1 MDKLRLSM
9 LNLRNIVYKSHIVSL
24 LSITASS
31 LLAQHYCQLRMLP
44 MENVQ
49 ITINHVWVM
58 ASACMVFFMQLG
70 FTSYEAGFSQSKNAI
85 SISIRNLVEFLVSSL
100 MFYAA
105 GFGLMFGISC
115 TGWIGTNHFFT
126 SGVLAHPDN
135 LGYTFF
141 FFQLVFA
148 ATASTILSGAI
159 AERSS
164 FIPNVVGP
172 AFMVSVIY
180 PIFGHWA
187 WGNLFY
193 PEQAGWLERLGFIDF
208 AGSTVVHSIG
218 GWFALAGA
226 VVLGP
231 RVGKYNP
238 DGSSNPM
245 GLHNVPL
252 ATLGTFFLW
261 FGWFG
266 FNGGSLLRASGNIG
280 LVIVNT
286 NMASAAS
293 GVSALMMNY
302 AMERRLDAGK
312 LFTAVLAGLVA
323 ITAGSS
329 RVSPDGAIYI
339 GLITGIV
346 AILAQDFIEKK
357 LKVDDPVAAVAVH
370 GVGGVIGT
378 LCVALFAEKSTLL
391 VEGGNRLH
399 QLGVQAIGVGVAFA
413 WSFGL
418 GMFFFWC
425 LKKIVRIRVSPEEE
439 KRGLNVAEYE
449 DVASWLD
456 FMRITRLQDLNVLL
470 EKRVA
475 ERTNELQKTNIAL
488 GKANRLKSEFLATM
502 SHELRTPLNA
512 IIGFAEVLRDEI
524 VGTINAEQKEYL
536 NDIHGSG
543 QHLLDMINSILD
555 LSKIEAGKLEL
566 QYEEFP
572 VKEAISAAL
581 NTVMGVARKKNI
593 DIITHIDEDLPA
605 VTADKVKLK
614 QILFNLLSNAVKFTP
629 ENGRITIHANLTG
642 QLIQIAVSDT
652 GIGIKSENMDKIF
665 EAFRQ
670 VDGSYARRY
679 EGTGLGLTL
688 TKRLVEL
695 HNGRI
700 WVKSEYGKG
709 STFTFTVPIKSP
721 KSPP

>member
-1 MDKLRLSM
+1 
-9 LNLRNIVYKSHIVSL
+9 
-24 LSITASS
+24 
-31 LLAQHYCQLRMLP
+31 
-44 MENVQ
+44 MENIQ
-49 ITINHVWVM
+49 LNINHVWVM
-58 ASACMVFFMQLG
+58 VAACLVFFMQMG

-100 MFYAA
+100 AFYVV
-105 GFGLMFGISC
+105 GFGLMFGASYM
-115 TGWIGTNHFFT
+115 GWIGTNHFFA
-126 SGVLAHPDN
+126 SGVATHTGSLS
-135 LGYTFF
+135 YTFF
-141 FFQLVFA
+141 FYQLVFA

-164 FIPNVVGP
+164 FIPNVIGP
-172 AFMVSVIY
+172 AFTVSVIY
-180 PIFGHWA
+180 PMFGHWA

-193 PEQAGWLERLGFIDF
+193 PGQSGWLGRLGFIDF

-226 VVLGP
+226 MVLGP
-231 RVGKYNP
+231 RIGKYNP

-266 FNGGSLLRASGNIG
+266 FNGGSLLRASADIG

-286 NMASAAS
+286 NLAAAAA
-293 GVSALMMNY
+293 GVSALIFNY
-302 AMERRLDAGK
+302 STERRLDAGK

-329 RVSPDGAIYI
+329 RVNPDGAVYI
-339 GLITGIV
+339 GLITGVV
-346 AILAQDFIEKK
+346 AILAQDFIEKI

-378 LCVALFAEKSTLL
+378 LCIAPFAEKSTLL

-399 QLGVQAIGVGVAFA
+399 QLGIQALGVGVAFV

-418 GMFFFWC
+418 GMLFFWC
-425 LKKIVRIRVSPEEE
+425 LKKIVGIRVSPEEE
-439 KRGLNVAEYE
+439 KKGLNVAEYE
-449 DVASWLD
+449 DVTSWLD
-456 FMRITRLQDLNVLL
+456 FMRITRLQDLNVVL
-470 EKRVA
+470 EKKVA
-475 ERTNELQKTNIAL
+475 ERTEELQRSNIAL
-488 GKANRLKSEFLATM
+488 EKANRLKSEFLATM

-524 VGTINAEQKEYL
+524 AGTLAVEQKEYVE
-536 NDIHGSG
+536 DIHSSG
-543 QHLLDMINSILD
+543 QHLLNMINSILD

-572 VKEAISAAL
+572 IKDAVDEVL
-581 NTVMGVARKKNI
+581 NTIVGFSDKKGI
-593 DIITHIDEDLPA
+593 RIHTDIEGDIPSIS
-605 VTADKVKLK
+605 ADKVKFK
-614 QILFNLLSNAVKFTP
+614 QIMFNLLSNAVKFTP
-629 ENGRITIHANLTG
+629 ENGRITINAKLTN
-642 QLIQIAVSDT
+642 QHLQVAVTDT
-652 GIGIKSENMDKIF
+652 GIGIKSEDMDKIF
-665 EAFRQ
+665 EGFRQ
-670 VDGSYARRY
+670 LDASYARRY

-688 TKRLVEL
+688 TKRLIEL
-695 HNGRI
+695 HGGEI

-709 STFTFTVPIKSP
+709 STFTFTLPLKPHRS
-721 KSPP
+721 

>member
-1 MDKLRLSM
+1 
-9 LNLRNIVYKSHIVSL
+9 
-24 LSITASS
+24 
-31 LLAQHYCQLRMLP
+31 
-44 MENVQ
+44 MENIQ
-49 ITINHVWVM
+49 LNINHVWVM
-58 ASACMVFFMQLG
+58 VAACLVFFMQMG

-100 MFYAA
+100 AFYVV
-105 GFGLMFGISC
+105 GFGLMFGASYM
-115 TGWIGTNHFFT
+115 GWIGTNHFFA
-126 SGVLAHPDN
+126 SGVATHTGSLS
-135 LGYTFF
+135 YTFF
-141 FFQLVFA
+141 FYQLVFA

-164 FIPNVVGP
+164 FIPNVIGP
-172 AFMVSVIY
+172 AFTVSVIY
-180 PIFGHWA
+180 PMFGHWA

-193 PEQAGWLERLGFIDF
+193 PGQSGWLGRLGFIDF

-226 VVLGP
+226 MVLGP
-231 RVGKYNP
+231 RIGKYNP

-266 FNGGSLLRASGNIG
+266 FNGGSLLRASADIG

-286 NMASAAS
+286 NLAAAAA
-293 GVSALMMNY
+293 GVSALIFNY
-302 AMERRLDAGK
+302 STERRLNAGK

-329 RVSPDGAIYI
+329 RVNPDGAVYI
-339 GLITGIV
+339 GLITGVV
-346 AILAQDFIEKK
+346 AILAQDFIEKI

-378 LCVALFAEKSTLL
+378 LCIAPFAEKSTLL

-399 QLGVQAIGVGVAFA
+399 QLGIQALGVGVAFV

-418 GMFFFWC
+418 GMLFFWC
-425 LKKIVRIRVSPEEE
+425 LKKIVGIRVSPEEE
-439 KRGLNVAEYE
+439 KKGLNVAEYE
-449 DVASWLD
+449 DVTSWLD
-456 FMRITRLQDLNVLL
+456 FMRITRLQDLNVVL
-470 EKRVA
+470 EKKVT
-475 ERTNELQKTNIAL
+475 ERTEELQRSNIAL
-488 GKANRLKSEFLATM
+488 EKANRLKSEFLATM

-524 VGTINAEQKEYL
+524 AGTLAVEQKEYVE
-536 NDIHGSG
+536 DIHSSG
-543 QHLLDMINSILD
+543 QHLLNMINSILD
-555 LSKIEAGKLEL
+555 LSKIEAGKLGL

-572 VKEAISAAL
+572 IKDAVNEVL
-581 NTVMGVARKKNI
+581 NTIVGFSDKKGIHIHTNI
-593 DIITHIDEDLPA
+593 EGDIPFIS
-605 VTADKVKLK
+605 ADKVKFK
-614 QILFNLLSNAVKFTP
+614 QIMFNLLSNAVKFTP
-629 ENGRITIHANLTG
+629 ENGRITINAKLTN
-642 QLIQIAVSDT
+642 QHIQVAVTDT
-652 GIGIKSENMDKIF
+652 GIGIKSEDMDKIF

-670 VDGSYARRY
+670 LDASYARRY

-695 HNGRI
+695 HGGEI

-709 STFTFTVPIKSP
+709 STFTFTLPLK
-721 KSPP
+721 PPRS